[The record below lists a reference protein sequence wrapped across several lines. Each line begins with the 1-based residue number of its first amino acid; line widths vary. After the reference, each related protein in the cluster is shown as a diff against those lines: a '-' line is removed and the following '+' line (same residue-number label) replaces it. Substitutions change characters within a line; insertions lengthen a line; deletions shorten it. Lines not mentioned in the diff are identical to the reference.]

1 MKITYQNQHGNM
13 LHTDWSSMRE
23 KKLLSV
29 QNMVLVAMF
38 TAILSICSQI
48 AFMLPGGVP
57 VTLQTFG
64 IVLIGIML
72 GPKLGGIS
80 VLLYILMGAV
90 GVPVFSN
97 LNGGLSVLV
106 GPTGG
111 YIFGF
116 IPMVILTGLGKG
128 KSFIKGVSFSICG
141 LLICHAM
148 GLYMYY
154 IVTSTWLLPSVP
166 LMLAKDITT
175 TVLAIVFGKEISRRI
190 SFLFVSSR

>member
-1 MKITYQNQHGNM
+1 
-13 LHTDWSSMRE
+13 MRE
-23 KKLLSV
+23 KKLLTV

-48 AFMLPGGVP
+48 AFQLPGGVP
-57 VTLQTFG
+57 VTLQTFS

-72 GPKLGGIS
+72 GPKLGLIS
-80 VLLYILMGAV
+80 VLLYMLIGAV

-97 LNGGLSVLV
+97 LHGGLNVLV

-116 IPMVILTGLGKG
+116 LPMVFLTGLGKG
-128 KSFIKGVSFSICG
+128 KSFFKSIAFSIIG
-141 LLICHAM
+141 LLICHVM

-154 IVTSTWLLPSVP
+154 LVTNTWLLPSVP

-175 TVLAIVFGKEISRRI
+175 TVLAIIFGKEVSRRL
-190 SFLFVSSR
+190 SFLSLSVR

>member
-1 MKITYQNQHGNM
+1 M
-13 LHTDWSSMRE
+13 LHTDWSIMRD
-23 KKLLSV
+23 KKLFSV
-29 QNMVLVAMF
+29 QNMVLIAMF

-57 VTLQTFG
+57 VTLQTFS

-72 GPKLGGIS
+72 GPKLGGMS

-97 LNGGLSVLV
+97 LHGGLNILV

-111 YIFGF
+111 YIIGF
-116 IPMVILTGLGKG
+116 LPMVVLTGLGKG
-128 KSFIKGVSFSICG
+128 KSFVKSIILSVCG
-141 LLICHAM
+141 LLICHVM

-154 IVTSTWLLPSVP
+154 VITSTWLLPSVP

-175 TVLAIVFGKEISRRI
+175 TVFAIIFGREISRRV
-190 SFLFVSSR
+190 SFLSLSPR